1 MNSERTEK
9 LGAMVDSF
17 MWNDATDMLIA
28 LVDDKLV
35 SYIYPSVCFVDKDLL
50 PKTQQTK
57 TCNDAGKYA
66 QIIAFYGSHCII
78 RKADG
83 ADLATVPM
91 PYPQL
96 LYQHFEKGQ
105 WEQAVRLC
113 RYVKLP
119 ELWASLAAMAIQSR
133 ALDTVEIALAAIEEV
148 DKVQF
153 VAHINRLP
161 DEILRQ

>member
-28 LVDDKLV
+28 LIDEKLV
-35 SYIYPSVCFVDKDLL
+35 LYIYPSVVFVDKDLL
-50 PKTQQTK
+50 SKTLQSK
-57 TCNDAGKYA
+57 TCTDAGKYA
-66 QIIAFYGSHCII
+66 QIVAFYGSHCTI

-83 ADLATVPM
+83 ADLAMVTM

-96 LYQHFEKGQ
+96 LYQYFEKTH

-113 RYVKLP
+113 RYVKAP
-119 ELWASLAAMAIQSR
+119 ELWASLAAVQ
-133 ALDTVEIALAAIEEV
+133 IALAAIEEV

-153 VAHINRLP
+153 VAPINKLP
-161 DEILRQ
+161 DEVLR